1 MKVRNKL
8 SDNFSFN
15 AGVRQGDGLS
25 AVLFNLALHTVVDA
39 VNQGGTIFEKSSQ
52 ICAFA
57 DDIAIVTR
65 GKQTMNQIYEIL
77 KREAARVGLKV
88 NIDKTKYLVMSDRTV
103 QDLRIGTDSF
113 RGVSSFSYLGTL
125 LTADNNLRKCI
136 QERINAGNKAYF
148 ANIQLFGSRL
158 ISRNLK
164 LKLYLTLVRPVVTYG
179 SETWTLTVGDERL
192 LGAFERRI
200 LRRVYGPINENGD
213 WRIRYNQE
221 IDALIDGKTIV
232 RFIKAQRIRW
242 LGHVERM
249 AASEIP
255 KRMLRGRLYNR
266 RRRSRP

>member
-1 MKVRNKL
+1 M
-8 SDNFSFN
+8 
-15 AGVRQGDGLS
+15 
-25 AVLFNLALHTVVDA
+25 
-39 VNQGGTIFEKSSQ
+39 
-52 ICAFA
+52 
-57 DDIAIVTR
+57 
-65 GKQTMNQIYEIL
+65 
-77 KREAARVGLKV
+77 
-88 NIDKTKYLVMSDRTV
+88 
-103 QDLRIGTDSF
+103 
-113 RGVSSFSYLGTL
+113 
-125 LTADNNLRKCI
+125 
-136 QERINAGNKAYF
+136 
-148 ANIQLFGSRL
+148 
-158 ISRNLK
+158 
-164 LKLYLTLVRPVVTYG
+164 TLVRPVVTYG

-266 RRRSRP
+266 RRRGRPRNRWMDEVSRDLGTMGIRGWRTRTEDRASWRNVVQEAKAHPGL